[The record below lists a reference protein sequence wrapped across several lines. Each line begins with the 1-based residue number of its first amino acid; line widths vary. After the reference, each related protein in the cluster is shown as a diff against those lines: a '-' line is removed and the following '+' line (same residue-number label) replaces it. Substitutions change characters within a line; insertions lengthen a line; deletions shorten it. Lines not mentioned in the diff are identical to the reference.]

1 MNLYRDFKSQEEID
15 KQYDAGAAVPGWES
29 YVDRAITDSEKTRQT
44 LNCKLDIQYGP
55 TLDETLDIFP
65 AKQANSP
72 VFVFIHGGY
81 WRVLTSKEFSF
92 IANSFV
98 ENGITVVVSNYSLC
112 PKVSLS
118 EITRQNRAV
127 IAWLAKH
134 VEDYNGD
141 PDKIYVSG
149 HSAGGHLTAMMCSS
163 DWQGEYGLAQD
174 IVKGGLAISG
184 LFDLQPFRY
193 SYLQPTLSL
202 SHEIIMQESPCFRI
216 PETGPGMI
224 LTVGEK
230 ESSEFHRQT
239 QAYNQARLDKGLN
252 SECRVEAN
260 QDHFSIVFDLINS
273 DSSLFART
281 MKMLNSTGGGDDLES
296 LTD

>member
-1 MNLYRDFKSQEEID
+1 MNLYCDFTSQEEID
-15 KQYDAGAAVPGWES
+15 EQYDIGAATPGREAF
-29 YVDRAITDSEKTRQT
+29 VNRAMSESEKIRRN
-44 LNCKLDIQYGP
+44 LNCKLDIRYGP
-55 TLDETLDIFP
+55 SLDETLDIFP
-65 AKQANSP
+65 AKQANPP
-72 VFVFIHGGY
+72 VLVFIHGGY
-81 WRVLTSKEFSF
+81 WRAFTSKEFSF

-112 PKVSLS
+112 PKVSIS

-127 IAWLAKH
+127 IAWLARH
-134 VEDYNGD
+134 AEEYNGD
-141 PDKIYVSG
+141 PDNIYVSG
-149 HSAGGHLTAMMCSS
+149 HSAGGHLTAMLCSS

-193 SYLQPTLSL
+193 SFLQPTLSL
-202 SHEIIMQESPCFRI
+202 SHEIIMRESPCFRV

-230 ESSEFHRQT
+230 ESSEFHRQA
-239 QAYNQARLDKGLN
+239 QEYHQARLNKGLN

-260 QDHFSIVFDLINS
+260 QDHFSILFDFI
-273 DSSLFART
+273 DPGSSLFATT
-281 MKMLNSTGGGDDLES
+281 MKMLTNVA
-296 LTD
+296 